1 MKLSDQTISVL
12 KNFSN
17 INSGIYFQE
26 GKVLKTVAPSKAI
39 LAEATIE
46 EDIPIDFGI
55 YDLTRLL
62 GILTLFENPE
72 VTFHDKFLTLHNS
85 SGPKCKFSYCDPS
98 LVVRPPEGKNVQ
110 LPTEDVQFRLSKN
123 DFESSMKASAIL
135 QYPEIA
141 IEGDKNVISIMVVDS
156 KNKMSDV
163 YSLPVGETDKEFKF
177 IFKVENFSKLM
188 AKDYMVKL
196 SQKGLSNFESSD
208 KSISYF
214 VALEPNSEFKND

>member
-1 MKLSDQTISVL
+1 M
-12 KNFSN
+12 
-17 INSGIYFQE
+17 
-26 GKVLKTVAPSKAI
+26 
-39 LAEATIE
+39 
-46 EDIPIDFGI
+46 
-55 YDLTRLL
+55 
-62 GILTLFENPE
+62 TLFENPE
-72 VTFHDKFLTLHNS
+72 VTFQDKCLTLHNS

-208 KSISYF
+208 KSISIRS
-214 VALEPNSEFKND
+214 VLLASQAIGTSKISNLLESEDVFNTLKTIKKLGINYTKKKNTNKNYA